1 MQIRRL
7 VVLFTFRV
15 RILIRISDIEALL
28 LDFSEKSKMMREC
41 TFMQIIF
48 VVIRLPTDC
57 IYRTDLRNLKKL
69 DFGRNY
75 YKINLDKLVNS
86 RYNK

>member
-1 MQIRRL
+1 
-7 VVLFTFRV
+7 
-15 RILIRISDIEALL
+15 
-28 LDFSEKSKMMREC
+28 MMRER

-57 IYRTDLRNLKKL
+57 IYRTDLKNLKKL